1 MATLILGTVG
11 RALGGPIGGLVG
23 SLVGGVADR
32 AIFGSGAARDGPRLT
47 DLAVQ
52 SSAYGQALPRLY
64 GRMRVAGN
72 VIWSSGIRESV
83 QHSGGG
89 KRGPATNTYS
99 YSASFAVAV
108 SARPITAIGRIWA
121 DGKLLRDG
129 GGVYH
134 FPAIVRTHLGSEAQV
149 ADPLIVAAEG
159 IGQTPAYRGL
169 AYVVFDD
176 LPLADFANRIPN
188 LTFEVIADG
197 GTAVSMRTIAADLC
211 GDLAS
216 VSVAVMDMAVQGFVA
231 GRAGTVRTQFEP
243 LLEIADLTFVDDG
256 SALVVASGPPAT
268 STPVDDKD
276 LGAALPGKH
285 HAQRTDHRAAAATIS
300 DCITVGFS
308 DPARDYQFG
317 LQRAVRRN
325 PATHARQLDLAASLD
340 PGSAKRLAEQVLARS
355 IARRT
360 TADITLPWRYAQLRV
375 GDVIVAG
382 QGGQPW
388 RIRRSTCVGMVFE
401 LAVEAVPAAV
411 AGGMRSADG
420 GRPPATLPPPA
431 GPTTLH
437 VLDLPPLAAALPM
450 TPRLWLAAAGASA
463 GWQRADVL
471 VSADAGDSYAVA
483 ATIGLPTI
491 MGQLL
496 APLAKSAEDRWNR
509 SDSVEIG
516 LLETGMWL
524 ESRTSAAV
532 LAGANLALIGDEI
545 VQFTAAEAIA
555 RGRFRLSGWLR
566 GRRAT
571 VAVAHAAGARFVL
584 LDTDRMAAF
593 DPPPEAI
600 GTTLR
605 WKAAGPGDDLALV
618 TPADA
623 VIVGRALLPP
633 APVHFSATRTTNG
646 DWLFGWT
653 RRSRA
658 GFGWLDGADAPL
670 AEETEAY
677 DLDVHLDGRS
687 VRKLQLGAAAWLYP
701 AAAFAADGGASALR
715 LQAFVAQRSAI
726 AGQGA
731 ASALEIALGNGL

>member
-23 SLVGGVADR
+23 SLVGGIADR
-32 AIFGSGAARDGPRLT
+32 AIFGSGPTRDGPRLT

-64 GRMRVAGN
+64 GRMRIAGN
-72 VIWSSGIRESV
+72 VIWSSGISESV
-83 QHSGGG
+83 RHSGGG
-89 KRGPATNTYS
+89 KRGPATNSYN

-108 SARPITAIGRIWA
+108 SARPVAAIGRIWA

-129 GGVYH
+129 GGVYQ
-134 FPAIVRTHLGSEAQV
+134 FPATVRTYLGGEGQGP
-149 ADPLIVAAEG
+149 DPLIVAAEG

-197 GTAVSMRTIAADLC
+197 GTAVSMHTIAADLC
-211 GDLAS
+211 ADLAS
-216 VSVAVMDMAVQGFVA
+216 VSVAAMDMAVQGFVA

-256 SALVVASGPPAT
+256 SALAVASGPSPT
-268 STPVDDKD
+268 LTLVDDND
-276 LGAALPGKH
+276 LGAAAVGKPQ
-285 HAQRTDHRAAAATIS
+285 AQRTDHRAAAATIS
-300 DCITVGFS
+300 DCITIGFS
-308 DPARDYQFG
+308 DPSRDYQFG
-317 LQRAVRRN
+317 LQRAIRRN
-325 PATHARQLDLAASLD
+325 PATHARQLDLTASLD
-340 PGSAKRLAEQVLARS
+340 PACAKHLAEQLLARS

-360 TADITLPWRYAQLRV
+360 TADITLPWRYARLRV

-382 QGGQPW
+382 PGGQPW
-388 RIRRSTCVGMVFE
+388 RIRRSSCVGMVFE
-401 LAVEAVPAAV
+401 LAVEALSGPVV
-411 AGGMRSADG
+411 GGLRSADG
-420 GRPPATLPPPA
+420 GRLPVPPPPPA

-437 VLDLPPLAAALPM
+437 VLDLPPLAGALPT

-463 GWQRADVL
+463 GWQRADAL
-471 VSADAGDSYAVA
+471 VSTDAGDSYVVA
-483 ATIGLPTI
+483 ATIALPTI
-491 MGQLL
+491 MGSLL
-496 APLAKSAEDRWNR
+496 TPLANSAEDRWNR

-516 LLETGMWL
+516 LLGPGMWL
-524 ESRTSAAV
+524 ESRTPAAV

-545 VQFTAAEAIA
+545 VQFTTAEASA
-555 RGRFRLSGWLR
+555 PGRFRLSGWLR

-571 VAVAHAAGARFVL
+571 VAVAHSAGERFVV
-584 LDTDRMAAF
+584 LDTDRLAAF

-605 WKAAGPGDDLALV
+605 WKAAGPGDDLAMLAP
-618 TPADA
+618 TDA

-633 APVHFSATRTTNG
+633 APVHFSAYRTTNG
-646 DWLFGWT
+646 DWQFGWT

-658 GFGWLDGADAPL
+658 GFGWPDTADAPL
-670 AEETEAY
+670 AEESEAY
-677 DLDVHLDGRS
+677 HLEVRLDGRR
-687 VRKLQLGAAAWLYP
+687 VRALELGTTAWTYTS
-701 AAAFAADGGASALR
+701 AAFAADGGATAFY
-715 LQAFVAQRSAI
+715 LQAFVAQRSAV

-731 ASALEIALGNGL
+731 VTAIEIALGSA